1 MHSFD
6 VHPKVFAFT
15 MLLYGQQ
22 LFLQMANPEKDQE
35 WNKIQPIL
43 KKLNEGLSEENRIKG
58 RQRALAFR
66 GSEPPILSD
75 FDDVWYIM
83 YCISNYSVGWVGIDS
98 RQNKKELEIL
108 KYALINVA
116 KKSNQKFTDYRTRHI

>member
-83 YCISNYSVGWVGIDS
+83 YCISNYSVGWVSIDS

-116 KKSNQKFTDYRTRHI
+116 KKSNQKFTDYRSRHI

>member
-83 YCISNYSVGWVGIDS
+83 YCISNYSVGWVGINS

-116 KKSNQKFTDYRTRHI
+116 KKSNQKFTDYRSRHI

>member
-35 WNKIQPIL
+35 WNKIQPVL

-83 YCISNYSVGWVGIDS
+83 YCISNYSVSWVGINS
-98 RQNKKELEIL
+98 KQNKKELEIL

-116 KKSNQKFTDYRTRHI
+116 KKSNQMFTEYRSRHI

>member
-22 LFLQMANPEKDQE
+22 LFLQMVNPEKDQE

-116 KKSNQKFTDYRTRHI
+116 KKSNQMFTDYRSRHI

>member
-83 YCISNYSVGWVGIDS
+83 YCISNYSVGWVGINS

-116 KKSNQKFTDYRTRHI
+116 KKSNQMFTDYRSRHI